1 MYGKK
6 LAETSGVIVNKYIR
20 DFNNKLEQLSD
31 QTLKL
36 YGDTTEQ
43 TKNSGGLSQNDM
55 GMSVNEFNQQLQNAA
70 INFNS
75 KHADEK
81 EAS

>member
-36 YGDTTEQ
+36 YGDTTE
-43 TKNSGGLSQNDM
+43 
-55 GMSVNEFNQQLQNAA
+55 
-70 INFNS
+70 
-75 KHADEK
+75 
-81 EAS
+81 